1 MNAKLE
7 SKSQEIVKRCEEIK
21 VFEHNSF
28 EVNKENL
35 RNSRKLHEGS
45 SRLTDPPGIELKED
59 LSLWTAYRF
68 IARATWTGSAPRP
81 FSTET
86 GARARRM

>member
-35 RNSRKLHEGS
+35 KILDIFESTNKKLNECIGENENLRKLVKN
-45 SRLTDPPGIELKED
+45 L
-59 LSLWTAYRF
+59 
-68 IARATWTGSAPRP
+68 
-81 FSTET
+81 
-86 GARARRM
+86 